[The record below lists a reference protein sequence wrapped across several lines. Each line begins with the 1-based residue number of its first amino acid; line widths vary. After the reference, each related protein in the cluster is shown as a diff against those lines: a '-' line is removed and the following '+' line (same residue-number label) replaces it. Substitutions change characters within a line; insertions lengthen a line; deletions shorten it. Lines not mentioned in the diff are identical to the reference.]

1 MKTSELT
8 GAALDYAVAKCEGYE
23 ISYDADERDFWL
35 DSIVTPVSGLTTFGW
50 LSKEVRFS
58 TDWTQGG
65 VILEREGIDL
75 YCNVVAQPH
84 KTDPSWRVGSWRAR
98 ICSMSRNGEMFYGP
112 TPLIAAMRCHVAS
125 KLGDEVDVPE
135 NLK

>member
-1 MKTSELT
+1 MKTSDLT
-8 GAALDYAVAKCEGYE
+8 GAALDWAVAKCEGYE

-65 VILEREGIDL
+65 PIIEREEIGFAKYGPNGTWKAVIGEIPRGIP
-75 YCNVVAQPH
+75 C
-84 KTDPSWRVGSWRAR
+84 
-98 ICSMSRNGEMFYGP
+98 YGP
-112 TPLIAAMRCHVAS
+112 TPLIAAMRCYVVC
-125 KLGDEVDVPE
+125 KLGVEIDIPE
-135 NLK
+135 ELV

>member
-58 TDWTQGG
+58 TDWAQGG
-65 VILEREGIDL
+65 VILEREKITVG
-75 YCNVVAQPH
+75 YERYGAQ
-84 KTDPSWRVGSWRAR
+84 G
-98 ICSMSRNGEMFYGP
+98 GETWDAVKKAFDDTVLWLEYGP
-112 TPLIAAMRCHVAS
+112 TPLIAAMRCYCCA
-125 KLGDEVDVPE
+125 KLGDEIEIPQE
-135 NLK
+135 LQPCQQP